1 MEGKFDKKLKY
12 LKFCK
17 FFSINRTK
25 RQNANVTVKKLYD
38 MKEKMI

>member
-17 FFSINRTK
+17 FFSIKRTNR
-25 RQNANVTVKKLYD
+25 QHANVTVSKLYD
-38 MKEKMI
+38 IKEKII

>member
-17 FFSINRTK
+17 FFSIKRTK
-25 RQNANVTVKKLYD
+25 RQHANVTVKKLYE
-38 MKEKMI
+38 MKEKII